1 LHSGYAISNG
11 RRWAGRIISGLL
23 AVFFALD
30 GAMKL
35 VRPAPAMEAFV
46 RSGWPASLS
55 VTLGVVLLA
64 STAVYLVPRTAI
76 LGAVLLTGYLG
87 GAVATNLPLQNPIFS
102 HTLFPVYFGVLLWL
116 ALWLRDER
124 LRGVLASRERSSN
137 WESRQEKA
145 A

>member
-1 LHSGYAISNG
+1 MHSGYAISNG